1 MNLIFKWI
9 SSFIIEKIV
18 KASFEAVTDYL
29 KQRELEKKIRLEKER
44 KDRIANE
51 NRRLLDLAIAKG
63 NLDEIK
69 QASENYINF
78 IESTHNN

>member
-18 KASFEAVTDYL
+18 KASFGALTDYF
-29 KQRELEKKIRLEKER
+29 KQRELEKKIKLERER

-78 IESTHNN
+78 IESTHSN

>member
-1 MNLIFKWI
+1 MNIIFKWI

-18 KASFEAVTDYL
+18 KASFGALTDYL
-29 KQRELEKKIRLEKER
+29 KQRELEKKIRLERER